1 MSSSVEFRGA
11 VVLAPMVRVGTL
23 PMRLLALDYGADLVY
38 VEEIIDHRLL
48 GCSRL
53 VNRRLG
59 TVDFVHKDGSLVF
72 RTCQRER
79 QRVVLQLGTADPDRA
94 VSAAKIVERDVACID
109 VNMGCPKDYST
120 KGGMG
125 AALITDAPRAV
136 AILKALVANLSI
148 PVTCKIRVL
157 PNLSDTVALAQALES
172 TGIACLAVHGR
183 FKHERPR
190 NPNHNDYIAAVC
202 RAVSLPVLANGG
214 SGDAVR
220 LPLDVEY
227 FRRVTGASGVMLAR
241 AAMHNPSIFRR
252 EFEDRLESSETLV
265 VKYLKY
271 AITYDNPFPQSKYCI
286 QQLLHDRTE
295 SEVYRSTL
303 AAQTWSDL
311 CTLWN
316 LSAWY
321 GEHLAK
327 MQHLEAEEED
337 ASQEQQ
343 QQPQSEQHAG
353 VKRKA
358 ETAAETALAASGPLT
373 KRRLTVDSDTGEVL
387 ASFRYLRRL
396 YRPDTSPK
404 MLLHTHCQWRD
415 LPAPEYKTDYIDRL
429 YYSQVT
435 VEGKVYRNLLGD
447 QSKRYAEQGAACI
460 CLVHLGLSDGRKDEE
475 QAKPEQQQ
483 QSKQKQQQPVEKQSE
498 VANGKQSEEIVS

>member
-1 MSSSVEFRGA
+1 
-11 VVLAPMVRVGTL
+11 MVRVGTL

-79 QRVVLQLGTADPDRA
+79 QRVVLQLRKGRGLHRREHGL
-94 VSAAKIVERDVACID
+94 SQ
-109 VNMGCPKDYST
+109 GLLY

-327 MQHLEAEEED
+327 VERLEAEAED

-483 QSKQKQQQPVEKQSE
+483 QQSKQKQQQPVEKQSE